1 MVVGVGGHASKQARK
16 WISNSP
22 KVVAATPQEDRATEL
37 KLNDGQDPVVK
48 TLGISCDSKED
59 VLTISTS
66 AVSSETPLTKRNVL
80 KKIATVFDPLGFVSP
95 FILVAKVLL
104 QDLQSRGYDW
114 DDVIQMK
121 SPI

>member
-1 MVVGVGGHASKQARK
+1 MVVGVGGHASKK
-16 WISNSP
+16 VVFNSP
-22 KVVAATPQEDRATEL
+22 KVVPATPEEDRATEL

-104 QDLQSRGYDW
+104 QDL
-114 DDVIQMK
+114 
-121 SPI
+121 